1 MQEAEWVRTPAAGRP
16 VVSASEAARILGNRL
31 ITVQKR
37 IQSGRLEGGRYPGK
51 ARWWVYADTDPRL
64 AARHRGVA
72 DSAKLGGHDA
82 GLLEQELRHQLEETT
97 ARWAEERAALEA
109 RHRAD
114 LNRIDAILALNAETL
129 VAGEEYKSA
138 AEEAAE
144 LVQHSIS
151 AMLRFKSAADKWMA
165 VSGKW
170 RDLVAAE
177 NMPDDLSGI
186 DDLP

>member
-16 VVSASEAARILGNRL
+16 VVSASEAARIFGNRL
-31 ITVQKR
+31 ITIQKR

-51 ARWWVYADTDPRL
+51 ARWWVYTDTDPRL
-64 AARHRGVA
+64 AAQGREVA
-72 DSAKLGGHDA
+72 DLPKVDDPAARSR
-82 GLLEQELRHQLEETT
+82 EQELLRQLEESA

-114 LNRIDAILALNAETL
+114 RHRIDAVLALNAETL
-129 VAGEEYKSA
+129 VAGEEYRSA